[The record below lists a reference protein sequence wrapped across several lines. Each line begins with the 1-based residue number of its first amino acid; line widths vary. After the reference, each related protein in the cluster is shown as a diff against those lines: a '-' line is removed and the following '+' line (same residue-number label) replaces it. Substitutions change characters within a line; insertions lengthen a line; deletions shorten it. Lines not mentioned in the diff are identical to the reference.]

1 MKARAEQS
9 VSIGWHTEAFART
22 KTMKKLDEYLKP
34 ALSPEQKRAKGN
46 RAVIEM
52 MMRAAKKQGKTDG
65 AR

>member
-1 MKARAEQS
+1 MKAAAHQA
-9 VSIGWHTEAFART
+9 VSIGWNAEAFRRT

-46 RAVIEM
+46 RAVLDM
-52 MMRAAKKQGKTDG
+52 MLRAKKRGATDG